1 MFKEMTYKKKNRLL
15 IVVAILLVFI
25 SYNFA
30 IKKTLVAKNDYSVA
44 EEQIAL
50 ASNAPMLAAQ
60 LEKELIQMNDKI
72 GADSLKGKN
81 PGQKLLEL
89 VTDYCQTN
97 QAVLREFP
105 EATVTEQEKLT
116 VETNLFI
123 VEGNFSTLINLV
135 YLLEQK
141 SKLGKVASVHY
152 QLKKDL
158 KSKQMVLVATTYLQN
173 VKKKENEK

>member
-1 MFKEMTYKKKNRLL
+1 MTYKKKNRLL
-15 IVVAILLVFI
+15 IVVAVLLVFI
-25 SYNFA
+25 IYSFA
-30 IKKTLVAKNDYSVA
+30 IKKTILAKNDCSTA
-44 EEQIAL
+44 EQQMLIAE
-50 ASNAPMLAAQ
+50 NAPMMASQ
-60 LEKELIQMNDKI
+60 LEKELMQMDAKI
-72 GADSLKGKN
+72 GTNSLKEKKS
-81 PGQKLLEL
+81 GQELLEL
-89 VTDYCQTN
+89 VTTYCQKN

-105 EATVTEQEKLT
+105 QIIVTDQEKLT

-152 QLKKDL
+152 QFKKDL
-158 KSKQMVLVATTYLQN
+158 KSREMVLTATTYLQN